1 MKKHHR
7 QPKPA
12 LTIIGAGR
20 LGTALAI
27 ALERQGYPI
36 ETLVGLHSSKTRK
49 SAALLDAQPRVLAAK
64 EIEKIAR
71 AEITII
77 ATPDDQIAPVAGRLA
92 KVQGPATVFH
102 TSGALSSDVLIKLK
116 ERGWQTGSIHPLV
129 SVSDPMSGAEQFSGA
144 YWCVEGSRK
153 AVQIGKTLVN
163 DLGGTSFSIAAKA
176 KPLYHAAAVMSAGN
190 VVALFDVAIE
200 MLTRCGLKPF
210 DAKRVLLPLLNST
223 VTNLN
228 RATSER
234 ALTGTFA
241 RGDSDTVARH
251 LESLSGDDL
260 TDAREL
266 YRLLGLR
273 SLKLARQNGLDAR
286 VVTAITDQL
295 ISKRK

>member
-1 MKKHHR
+1 MKKHNR
-7 QPKPA
+7 QQKPA

-49 SAALLDAQPRVLAAK
+49 SAELLDAQPRVLAAK
-64 EIEKIAR
+64 EIEKIALS
-71 AEITII
+71 EITII
-77 ATPDDQIAPVAGRLA
+77 ATPDDQIAPVTEKLA
-92 KVQGPATVFH
+92 HVQRYSTVFH
-102 TSGALSSDVLIKLK
+102 LSGALSSEVLIKLK

-144 YWCVEGSRK
+144 YWCVEGSRR
-153 AVQIGKTLVN
+153 AVQIGKTLVK
-163 DLGGTSFSIAAKA
+163 DLGGTAFSIAAKD

-200 MLTRCGLKPF
+200 MLTRCGLKPLE
-210 DAKRVLLPLLNST
+210 AKRVLLPLLDST
-223 VTNLN
+223 VANLN
-228 RATSER
+228 RTTSER

-241 RGDSDTVARH
+241 RGDLATVDQH
-251 LESLSGDDL
+251 LQALSGEEL
-260 TDAREL
+260 TEALEL
-266 YRLLGLR
+266 YCLLGLR
-273 SLKLARQNGLDAR
+273 SLKLAKQNGLDSK
-286 VVTAITDQL
+286 TANLITDQL